1 MPGLSFL
8 VELLVGAV
16 KELDT
21 IAADHHENMLAL
33 VDDFKLLAL
42 FLVAIGVAIEP
53 VTGIGVL
60 VERLALV
67 EPVTLPRWLHAG
79 YTVRKPCTSGYMV
92 AT

>member
-21 IAADHHENMLAL
+21 IAADHHEDMRAL
-33 VDDFKLLAL
+33 VA
-42 FLVAIGVAIEP
+42 
-53 VTGIGVL
+53 L
-60 VERLALV
+60 VEWLALV